1 MGQTNIQKQMNIL
14 NSTLTALLLATAV
27 TTTQAKENGVETP
40 GNTSAGMFV
49 TQSTTGASSSWGCHP
64 WKGKR
69 VAYFGDSITD
79 PNHKAANRK
88 YWSLLQEWLGITPYV
103 YAVSGRQWND
113 IPRQADKLKA
123 EHGNEF
129 DAILIFIGTNDFNA
143 GVPVGEWFTEQ
154 EEEVM
159 AGIHEQKHLVKRM
172 RKRMCMT
179 DSTYRGRINIALDKV
194 KRMFPGKQVVL
205 VTPIHRAGFYLKDTN
220 WQPTEEY
227 RNKCGEYVS
236 SYVESVKE
244 AGNIWSVPV
253 IDMNTL
259 SGLYPL
265 MDEQAEF
272 FNNRDTDRL
281 HPNNEGHR
289 RMALTLMYQLAT
301 LPVF

>member
-1 MGQTNIQKQMNIL
+1 MNIL

-40 GNTSAGMFV
+40 GDASAGMFV
-49 TQSTTGASSSWGCHP
+49 TQSNTGAGPSWGCHP

-143 GVPVGEWFTEQ
+143 GVPIGEWFTEQ

-159 AGIHEQKHLVKRM
+159 AGIHE
-172 RKRMCMT
+172 
-179 DSTYRGRINIALDKV
+179 
-194 KRMFPGKQVVL
+194 
-205 VTPIHRAGFYLKDTN
+205 
-220 WQPTEEY
+220 
-227 RNKCGEYVS
+227 
-236 SYVESVKE
+236 
-244 AGNIWSVPV
+244 
-253 IDMNTL
+253 
-259 SGLYPL
+259 
-265 MDEQAEF
+265 
-272 FNNRDTDRL
+272 
-281 HPNNEGHR
+281 
-289 RMALTLMYQLAT
+289 
-301 LPVF
+301 